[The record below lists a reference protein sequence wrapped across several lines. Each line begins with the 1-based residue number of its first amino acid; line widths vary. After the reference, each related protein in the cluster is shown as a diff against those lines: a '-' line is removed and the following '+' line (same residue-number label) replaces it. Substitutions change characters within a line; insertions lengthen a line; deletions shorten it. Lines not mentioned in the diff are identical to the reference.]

1 MEYEQLTPIVEE
13 LTKVLEGKASRED
26 IEQQVS
32 TFANV
37 YKVEDPKRIRD
48 SILKKYGMGPASDV
62 SFVTADHVQKK
73 IADLLGNENRVDILA
88 KVIFVEKKT
97 VTIKGTMRHL
107 LSGTLGDETGTAQ
120 FTVWDGENCTLEQNA
135 VYRFKKD

>member
-32 TFANV
+32 TYANV
-37 YKVEDPKRIRD
+37 YKIEDTRRIRD
-48 SILKKYGMGPASDV
+48 AILKKYGMGPATDV

-88 KVIFVEKKT
+88 RIVFVEQRT
-97 VTIKGTMRHL
+97 ATIKGVQRKL
-107 LSGTLGDETGTAQ
+107 VSGIL
-120 FTVWDGENCTLEQNA
+120 
-135 VYRFKKD
+135 